1 MPPLERYYTPDSV
14 ATRLVSLIEPSAYA
28 SIIEPSAGDGA
39 ILKALKSCGTAL
51 PPVYA
56 YDLAPA
62 ADGIQTMN
70 WIEGKDRYGNPRK
83 NVYMPISE
91 KARQWHHAL
100 IIGNPPFSK
109 AERFIKESLFADTLA
124 LILPKSFMKA
134 GHAERIIGENHCV
147 QVIEAVPETA
157 RYRLPDGRTTH
168 IPTCICIVQWQAT
181 ARQKMR
187 PINDKNF
194 SFTKDPTK
202 ASFAIIRVGG
212 RAGTVLTL
220 AEATA
225 YSCETLQYVR
235 GDIKRFYEAETAM
248 QHIAAISTGAK
259 VINQREIRE
268 IIMRS
273 ESTASI

>member
-1 MPPLERYYTPDSV
+1 MNLERYYTPATV

-39 ILKALKSCGTAL
+39 ILKALKSSGKPL

-62 ADGIQTMN
+62 AENIQTMN
-70 WIEGKDRYGNPRK
+70 WIEGKDLYGNPRK
-83 NVYMPISE
+83 SMYMPIGE
-91 KARQWHHAL
+91 KAQRWHHAL

-109 AERFIKESLFADTLA
+109 AEAFIRESLFADTLA
-124 LILPKSFMKA
+124 FVLPKSFMKS
-134 GHAERIIGENHCV
+134 GHAERIIGAHHCV
-147 QVIEAVPETA
+147 QAIEEVPETA
-157 RYRLPDGRTTH
+157 RYRLPDGRTTRM
-168 IPTCICIVQWQAT
+168 PTCMCVFQWQAT
-181 ARQKMR
+181 ARQEMR
-187 PINDKNF
+187 PINDENF
-194 SFTKDPTK
+194 AFIKDPTK
-202 ASFAIIRVGG
+202 ASFAIVRVGG

-220 AEATA
+220 GEATA